1 MMERKEFLKKS
12 LVGGTLM
19 ASYPFQVNKMRW
31 NKDNDSKSYDFKLN
45 YAPKFGTFREHAGE
59 DLIDQLKF
67 MSDTGFKGLTDDGM
81 RKRSI
86 SAQKSI
92 GETLEKFNL
101 RMGVLGAHAYS
112 WGKEHLVTG
121 DRNTVTSF
129 LEEIKSIIEV
139 AKRVNGKWL
148 TVMPGRWDL
157 RMEKGYQT
165 ANVIEALKRA
175 SGLLE
180 PHNLVMV
187 IEPVNRNYPA
197 LFLTT
202 ISQAYSICKAVNSPA
217 CKILN
222 DIYHQQ
228 ITEGNLI
235 SNIDKSWEEIGIF
248 QVGDNPGRNEPY
260 TGEINFKSIFRHIYS
275 KGYEG
280 MIGMEHGKSIP
291 GKEGEIAIINAYKK
305 ADGFTI

>member
-1 MMERKEFLKKS
+1 MMKRKEFLKQS
-12 LVGGTLM
+12 LFAFAVMGQ
-19 ASYPFQVNKMRW
+19 YPGWAIKKQGRSGSEFKPYR
-31 NKDNDSKSYDFKLN
+31 FKLN
-45 YAPKFGTFREHAGE
+45 YAPKLGMFKEHAGE
-59 DLIDQLKF
+59 DLNDQLKF
-67 MSDTGFKGLTDDGM
+67 ISDIGFRGLTDDGM
-81 RKRSI
+81 RKRPVSE
-86 SAQKSI
+86 QKSI
-92 GETLEKFNL
+92 GEALEKLNL
-101 RMGVLGAHAYS
+101 RMGVIGAHTYS
-112 WGKEHLVTG
+112 WDKEHLVTG
-121 DRNTVTSF
+121 DKSTVGSF

-175 SGLLE
+175 SELLE
-180 PHNLVMV
+180 PHDLVMV
-187 IEPVNRNYPA
+187 IEPVNRNYPN

-202 ISQAYSICKAVNSPA
+202 ISQAYAVCKAVDSPS

-222 DIYHQQ
+222 DLYHQQ

-235 SNIDKSWEEIGIF
+235 SNIDRAWEEIGIF

-260 TGEINFKSIFRHIYS
+260 TGEINFKSIFKHIHS

-280 MIGMEHGKSIP
+280 LIGMEHGKSLP
-291 GKEGEIAIINAYKK
+291 GKEGEVALINAYIK
-305 ADGFTI
+305 ADDFTS

>member
-1 MMERKEFLKKS
+1 M
-12 LVGGTLM
+12 G
-19 ASYPFQVNKMRW
+19 SYPLLVNKMRW
-31 NKDNDSKSYDFKLN
+31 SRTNDPKLHNFKLN

-59 DLIDQLKF
+59 NLKDQLKF
-67 MSDTGFKGLTDDGM
+67 ISETGFKGLTDDGM
-81 RKRSI
+81 RKRPVSE
-86 SAQKSI
+86 QKLI
-92 GETLEKFNL
+92 GEALEKLNL
-101 RMGVLGAHAYS
+101 RMGVIGAHTYS
-112 WGKEHLVTG
+112 WDKEHLVTG
-121 DRNTVTSF
+121 DKNTLESF

-148 TVMPGRWDL
+148 TVMPGRWDM
-157 RMEKGYQT
+157 RMEEGYQT

-175 SGLLE
+175 SSLLE
-180 PHNLVMV
+180 PHDLVMV
-187 IEPVNRNYPA
+187 IEPVNRNYPS

-202 ISQAYSICKAVNSPA
+202 ISQAYAICKAVDSPA

-222 DIYHQQ
+222 DLYHQQ

-235 SNIDKSWEEIGIF
+235 SNIDKAWEEIGVF

-260 TGEINFKSIFRHIYS
+260 TGEINFKSIFKHIYS

-280 MIGMEHGKSIP
+280 IIGMEHGKSIP
-291 GKEGEIAIINAYKK
+291 GKEGEVALINAYVK